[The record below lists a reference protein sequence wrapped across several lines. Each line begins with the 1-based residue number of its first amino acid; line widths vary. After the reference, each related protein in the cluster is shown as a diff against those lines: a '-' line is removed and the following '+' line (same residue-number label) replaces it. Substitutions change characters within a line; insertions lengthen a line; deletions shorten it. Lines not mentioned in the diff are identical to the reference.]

1 MYHVNHIKKETI
13 CAFYARFCKAFKII
27 NIFFYH
33 CITYYNIIVLLF
45 CLSIFPL
52 YSIGLL
58 IKLSYLLQKDL
69 QKKIF
74 FNFDILYVS
83 EFESEIL
90 RDITIDD
97 ELTYTLNHDE

>member
-1 MYHVNHIKKETI
+1 MYYVNHIKKETI
-13 CAFYARFCKAFKII
+13 CACYARFCKAFKII

-45 CLSIFPL
+45 CLSIFSL
-52 YSIGLL
+52 FSIGLL
-58 IKLSYLLQKDL
+58 IMLSYLLQNNL
-69 QKKIF
+69 QKKKKY
-74 FNFDILYVS
+74 LS

-90 RDITIDD
+90 SVITIDD